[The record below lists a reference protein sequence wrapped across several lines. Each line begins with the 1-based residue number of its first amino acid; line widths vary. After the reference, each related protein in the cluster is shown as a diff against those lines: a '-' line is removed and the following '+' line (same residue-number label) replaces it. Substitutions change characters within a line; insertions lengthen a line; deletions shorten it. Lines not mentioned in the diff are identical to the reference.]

1 MKNLTESRLQAIANA
16 KLVLKQAG
24 YYVDNLWHILDV
36 MERFNCDNEE
46 QAQSIL
52 HDALTNEYIVE
63 KIFEQIF
70 DFAQCENL
78 TENK

>member
-1 MKNLTESRLQAIANA
+1 MESSRGIAIANA
-16 KLVLKQAG
+16 MLVLKQAG
-24 YYVDNLWHILDV
+24 YYVDNLWHTLDV

-63 KIFEQIF
+63 KIFSTITDICREEGIEEIE
-70 DFAQCENL
+70 D
-78 TENK
+78 